1 MKTLEALKTD
11 NTVFSIGQAM
21 SDGWALVSKHLGY
34 YILGGFIAV
43 LIGGAVGLIPF
54 AGGLANNLII
64 SPCFMASAVL
74 ITWRISRGHGWADF
88 GDIFKGFNY
97 LQPVFI
103 STLIQSAISAVLA
116 IIVFFNFL
124 PELYDIFKLSQSADM
139 FTKQE
144 ELRDAFLKFMLDGKF
159 LVSFLL
165 LMVTLL
171 FISALWVFKTHFIMI
186 YRMQAWP
193 AMEMSRRLARHN
205 LLPLIGLFLVMGFIL
220 IISAIPCGIGLLF
233 TLPWLIGST
242 YSAFAQITQCDQP
255 DEINKEMFD
264 FMADNKEP

>member
-1 MKTLEALKTD
+1 MKSIEQLKTD
-11 NTVFSIGQAM
+11 SSTFSIGQAM

-43 LIGGAVGLIPF
+43 LIGGAVGIIPF

-64 SPCFMASAVL
+64 SPCFMASAVYV
-74 ITWRISRGHGWADF
+74 TWRISRGFGWADF
-88 GDIFKGFNY
+88 GDIFKGFSY

-103 STLIQSAISAVLA
+103 STLIQSAISMLLAVL
-116 IIVFFNFL
+116 VFFNFL
-124 PELYDIFKLSQSADM
+124 PELIEIFKLSQSADV
-139 FTKQE
+139 FTRQE
-144 ELRDAFLKFMLDGKF
+144 ELAEAFRKFMFDGKF

-171 FISALWVFKTHFIMI
+171 FIAVLWAFKTHFIII
-186 YRMQAWP
+186 YKMQAWP

-205 LLPLIGLFLVMGFIL
+205 LFQLIGFFIVMGFIIL
-220 IISAIPCGIGLLF
+220 ISAIPCGIGLLF

-242 YSAFAQITQCDQP
+242 YSAFAQITHCDQP
-255 DEINKEMFD
+255 EEINKEMFD
-264 FMADNKEP
+264 FLADNKES